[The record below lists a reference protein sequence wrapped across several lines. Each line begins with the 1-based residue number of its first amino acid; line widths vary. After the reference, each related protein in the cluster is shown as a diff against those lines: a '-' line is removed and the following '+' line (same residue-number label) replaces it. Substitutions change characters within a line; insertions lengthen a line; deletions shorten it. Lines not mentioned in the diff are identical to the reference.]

1 MKARTPWLVFAA
13 ALLVV
18 VAVMAFVTSKL
29 VGLEKERIDADTRG
43 AHEEQVRLALWRLD
57 SETTPLLM
65 EEISV
70 LGLLGEPETEKLVP
84 PTPAYLHARFVIAPD
99 DTVRL
104 VGDAQPQDAAK
115 VSALVSGIGLRD
127 TLPEPQGDADKV
139 VLDNPVYRAGSLAFD
154 QEDEAAGDGVR
165 TGAKIAI
172 KGSYSEAE
180 QRQINAQEL
189 ARRVQAVSDNFEG
202 YGSSVANTLS
212 LSKGSVGGVGDELAF
227 VARPAGAVRPQWIG
241 DELLLLRRVAMD
253 EGEAIHGAW
262 VNWPVLRDR
271 LLAEIAEPLP
281 RAALLAVTDADPAD
295 LENFLATLPV
305 RLVPGPSDV
314 VVERAGSLLPSL
326 ALGWAGVLA
335 AIVAVFAVLRWSL
348 ELSERRAAFVSTVT
362 HELRTPLT
370 TFRMY
375 AEMLS
380 EGMVGEEKRNRYV
393 ATLRREADRLG
404 ELVEN
409 VLAYARIE
417 SDRAPLS
424 PETLEVNA
432 LLDRMRD
439 RLEDRAATAGLEL
452 CIDIP
457 DDLGTSAIQVDPTA
471 AEQILF
477 NLVDNA
483 SKYGDSEQSPTI
495 ELTARPSGKAVA
507 LCVRDHGPGIP
518 LAEQHTIFEPFAKAK
533 ADESGTKPGVGLGL
547 ALSRR
552 LARQLRGDL
561 TVEHADPGARFV
573 LTLPRA

>member
-1 MKARTPWLVFAA
+1 MKKRTPWLVFAG

-18 VAVMAFVTSKL
+18 VAVMAFVTAKL
-29 VGLEKERIDADTRG
+29 VDLEKERIDADARG

-65 EEISV
+65 EEISI
-70 LGLLGEPETEKLVP
+70 LGLLGDSATEVLVP
-84 PTPAYLHARFVIAPD
+84 ATPEHLHARFVIAPD

-115 VSALVSGIGLRD
+115 VQALVAGAGLRD

-139 VLDNPVYRAGSLAFD
+139 VLDNPVYRTGSAR
-154 QEDEAAGDGVR
+154 GDGVID
-165 TGAKIAI
+165 TVESQVAI
-172 KGSYSEAE
+172 KGTYSAAE
-180 QRQINAQEL
+180 QRQINAAEL
-189 ARRVQAVSDNFEG
+189 ARRVQAVNDNFEG
-202 YGSSVANTLS
+202 YGSSVANALS
-212 LSKGSVGGVGDELAF
+212 LSTSDGEAGF
-227 VARPAGAVRPQWIG
+227 VARPAGAVRPLWIG
-241 DELLLLRRVAMD
+241 NELLLLRRVAMD
-253 EGEAIHGAW
+253 DGDAIHGAW
-262 VNWPVLRDR
+262 LNWPVLRDR
-271 LLAEIAEPLP
+271 LLAGIVDPLP
-281 RAALLAVTDADPAD
+281 HAQLVPVTTEEPED

-305 RLVPGPSDV
+305 QLVPGPSDV
-314 VVERAGSLLPSL
+314 VVDRSGSLLPSL

-380 EGMVGEEKRNRYV
+380 EGMVSEEKRTRYV
-393 ATLRREADRLG
+393 GTLRREADRLG

-409 VLAYARIE
+409 VLTYARIE

-424 PETLEVNA
+424 PETLEVDA
-432 LLDRMRD
+432 LLARMRD

-452 CIDIP
+452 CVDIEP
-457 DDLGTSAIQVDPTA
+457 TLAEAKIRVDPAA

-483 SKYGDSEQSPTI
+483 AKYGESEDDPTI
-495 ELTARPSGKAVA
+495 ELSARTEGKALA
-507 LCVRDHGPGIP
+507 LCVRDYGPGIP
-518 LAEQHTIFEPFAKAK
+518 DAEQRGIFEPFAKAK

-552 LARQLRGDL
+552 LARQLGGEL
-561 TVEHADPGARFV
+561 TVENARPGARFV
-573 LTLPRA
+573 LSLPRA

>member
-1 MKARTPWLVFAA
+1 MKARTPWLVFAG

-18 VAVMAFVTSKL
+18 VAVMAFVTAKL
-29 VGLEKERIDADTRG
+29 VGLERERIDADARG

-84 PTPAYLHARFVIAPD
+84 PTPEHLHARFVIAPD
-99 DTVRL
+99 ETVRL
-104 VGDAQPQDAAK
+104 VGEAQPQDAEKIA
-115 VSALVSGIGLRD
+115 ALVGGTGLRD
-127 TLPEPQGDADKV
+127 TLPEPQQDADKV
-139 VLDNPVYRAGSLAFD
+139 VLDNPVYRGGILASD
-154 QEDEAAGDGVR
+154 QGEGGTAEDQLD
-165 TGAKIAI
+165 GAKIAI

-180 QRQINAQEL
+180 QRQFNANEL
-189 ARRVQAVSDNFEG
+189 ARRVQAVNDNFEG
-202 YGSSVANTLS
+202 YGSSMANTLS
-212 LSKGSVGGVGDELAF
+212 LSKRVGEDASLGF

-253 EGEAIHGAW
+253 DGEAIHGAW

-281 RAALLAVTDADPAD
+281 HAQLVRITDDETAD

-305 RLVPGPSDV
+305 QLVPGASDV

-380 EGMVGEEKRNRYV
+380 EGMVGEEKRARYV

-424 PETLEVNA
+424 PEALGVEA
-432 LLDRMRD
+432 LLDRMRE
-439 RLEDRAATAGLEL
+439 RLAERCERAGLEL
-452 CIDIP
+452 RVDVP
-457 DDLGTSAIQVDPTA
+457 EDLTRSEVRVDPTA

-483 SKYGDSEQSPTI
+483 SKYGDSEDSPTV
-495 ELTARPSGKAVA
+495 ELTARPSGKAIA
-507 LCVRDHGPGIP
+507 LCVRDHGPGIA
-518 LAEQHTIFEPFAKAK
+518 AEEQRTIFEPFAKAK

-552 LARQLRGDL
+552 LARQLGGDL
-561 TVEHADPGARFV
+561 IVENAEPGARFV